1 MEKNI
6 NQPFNVKIP
15 HQVRD
20 DSQSNTQNTTHQPNF
35 AIISKTIHQGIFIMV
50 IFDSVTKTKRPFEP
64 IKEGEA
70 SIYVCGPTVYDDAH
84 LGHARSSLAFDLL
97 ARTLR
102 ALGYKVTMAKNFTDI
117 DDKII
122 KKVEATGKSMQE
134 ITAYYIDR
142 YLDEMA
148 QLGVQRADIEP
159 KATESL
165 GAIEKMIQTLI
176 DKDFAYVVS
185 NGDVY
190 FDTSKDPHYGE
201 ISHKV
206 HNDDENQS
214 RVAHNSE
221 KRNPKDFALW
231 KACKGNEDICFDAP
245 FASGRPGWHI
255 ECSAMIEKYFNGNG
269 AYSIDIH
276 GGGADLLFPHH
287 ENEAA
292 QSRCA
297 TGHELAKYWMHN
309 GFVQI
314 DGEKMSKSLGNSFFL
329 KDALKVYDGEILR
342 YYLNS
347 VHYRNDFNFNEEDL
361 LAAKKRLDKLYR
373 LKKRLLPG
381 KASAV
386 NPAFK
391 KALLDAMADDL
402 NISIALSVID
412 EMVAAANEKLDEN
425 PKDKALKKETLANLE
440 FIDVLLGF
448 GGKEPYSY
456 FQIGVDEALK
466 AKIEALITKRTE
478 AKKAKDFA
486 AADAIRDELTRMGI
500 AIMDTPEGT
509 VWERA

>member
-1 MEKNI
+1 MY
-6 NQPFNVKIP
+6 
-15 HQVRD
+15 
-20 DSQSNTQNTTHQPNF
+20 
-35 AIISKTIHQGIFIMV
+35 
-50 IFDSVTKTKRPFEP
+50 IFDSVKKTKLQFEP
-64 IKEGEA
+64 IKPNEV

-97 ARTLR
+97 SRTLR
-102 ALGYKVTMAKNFTDI
+102 ALGYKVTMGKNFTDI

-122 KKVEATGKSMQE
+122 RKVEETGKSMQE
-134 ITAYYIDR
+134 ITEYYINR
-142 YLDEMA
+142 YLEEMA
-148 QLGVQRADIEP
+148 ALGVQRADIEP
-159 KATESL
+159 KATESID
-165 GAIEKMIQTLI
+165 AIEKMIQTLI

-190 FDTSKDPHYGE
+190 FDTSKDSHYGE

-206 HNDDENQS
+206 HDDDDNQS

-231 KACKGNEDICFDAP
+231 KACKGDEDICFDAP
-245 FASGRPGWHI
+245 FSSGRPGWHI
-255 ECSAMIEKYFNGNG
+255 ECSAMIEAHFEGTDE
-269 AYSIDIH
+269 YSIDIH

-329 KDALKVYDGEILR
+329 KDALKVYDGEVLR

-361 LAAKKRLDKLYR
+361 QTAKKRLDKLYR
-373 LKKRLLPG
+373 LKKRVLPG

-386 NPAFK
+386 NKEFK
-391 KALLDAMADDL
+391 RALLDAMGDDL

-412 EMVAAANEKLDEN
+412 EMIAQTNEKLDDN
-425 PKDKALKKETLANLE
+425 PKDKGLKKETLANIA
-440 FIDVLLGF
+440 FIDELLGF
-448 GGKEPYSY
+448 GGKEPFSY

-466 AKIEALITKRTE
+466 EKIEALLAKRTE
-478 AKKAKDFA
+478 AKKAKDFSTS
-486 AADAIRDELTRMGI
+486 DAIRDELTAMGI

-509 VWERA
+509 VWEKA